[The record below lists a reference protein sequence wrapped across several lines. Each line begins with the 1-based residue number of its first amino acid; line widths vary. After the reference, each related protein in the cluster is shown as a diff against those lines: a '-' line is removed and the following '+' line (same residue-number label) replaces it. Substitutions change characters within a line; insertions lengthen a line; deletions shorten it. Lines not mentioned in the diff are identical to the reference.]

1 MHLIQSLFFQAL
13 FHSQRKNAG
22 VSVMSKLKCLCLG
35 LVMALAS
42 VAAAKAEGANR
53 DAVYDKN
60 GKPVVAKSGN
70 CVRTKWTQAND
81 PCATTE
87 TTQQTQENLF
97 AAGAVTTEEATVY
110 FDFDKSNIKPSEKE
124 KLDRVLAALKSGT
137 IKNARIIG
145 YTDPVGTREYNQALS
160 ERRAQAVLDYLTQNG
175 YKDVQST
182 ELKGLAYDDLVVRCD
197 DVKKR
202 VKRIECIWKNRRT
215 ELAFEFSAAAPA
227 AQ

>member
-1 MHLIQSLFFQAL
+1 
-13 FHSQRKNAG
+13 
-22 VSVMSKLKCLCLG
+22 MSKLKCLCLG

-42 VAAAKAEGANR
+42 VVAAKAEGANR

-60 GKPVVAKSGN
+60 GQPVVAKSGN

-81 PCATTE
+81 PCGSAPQAA
-87 TTQQTQENLF
+87 QQSQDNLF
-97 AAGAVTTEEATVY
+97 AGGAVTTEEATVY
-110 FDFDKSNIKPSEKE
+110 FDFDKYNIKASEKE

-145 YTDPVGTREYNQALS
+145 YTDPIGTREYNQKLS

-202 VKRIECIWKNRRT
+202 IKRIECLWKNRRT
-215 ELAFEFSAAAPA
+215 ELAFEFSAAAAPVAPDQPA

>member
-1 MHLIQSLFFQAL
+1 
-13 FHSQRKNAG
+13 
-22 VSVMSKLKCLCLG
+22 MSKLKCLCLG

-42 VAAAKAEGANR
+42 VVAAKADGANR

-60 GKPVVAKSGN
+60 GQPVVAKSGN
-70 CVRTKWTQAND
+70 CVRTKWTQSND
-81 PCATTE
+81 PCATT
-87 TTQQTQENLF
+87 TIVQKTQDNLF
-97 AAGAVTTEEATVY
+97 VAGAVTTEEATVY
-110 FDFDKSNIKPSEKE
+110 FDFDKYNIKASEKE
-124 KLDRVLAALKSGT
+124 KLDRVLVALKSGT

-145 YTDPVGTREYNQALS
+145 YTDPIGTRAYNQNLS
-160 ERRAQAVLDYLTQNG
+160 EKRAQAVLDYLTQNG

-202 VKRIECIWKNRRT
+202 IKRIECLWKNRRT
-215 ELAFEFSAAAPA
+215 ELAFEFSAAAAPVAPEQPA

>member
-1 MHLIQSLFFQAL
+1 
-13 FHSQRKNAG
+13 
-22 VSVMSKLKCLCLG
+22 MSKLKCLCLG

-42 VAAAKAEGANR
+42 VVAAKAEGANR

-60 GKPVVAKSGN
+60 GQPVVAKSGN

-81 PCATTE
+81 PCAATTE
-87 TTQQTQENLF
+87 TTKQVQDNLF
-97 AAGAVTTEEATVY
+97 AGGAVTTEEATVY
-110 FDFDKSNIKPSEKE
+110 FDFDKYNIKASEKE

-145 YTDPVGTREYNQALS
+145 YTDPIGTREYNQALS

-202 VKRIECIWKNRRT
+202 IKRIECLWKNRRT
-215 ELAFEFSAAAPA
+215 ELAFEFSAAPAPEQPA

>member
-1 MHLIQSLFFQAL
+1 
-13 FHSQRKNAG
+13 
-22 VSVMSKLKCLCLG
+22 MSKLKCLCLG

-42 VAAAKAEGANR
+42 VVAAKAESANH

-70 CVRTKWTQAND
+70 CVRTQWTQAND
-81 PCATTE
+81 PCAATPE
-87 TTQQTQENLF
+87 ATQQSQDNLF
-97 AAGAVTTEEATVY
+97 AGGTVTTEEATVY

-145 YTDPVGTREYNQALS
+145 YTDPIGTREYNQKLS
-160 ERRAQAVLDYLTQNG
+160 ERRARAVLDYLTQNG
-175 YKDVQST
+175 YKDVQAT

-202 VKRIECIWKNRRT
+202 IKRIECLWKNRRT
-215 ELAFEFSAAAPA
+215 ELAFEFAAAAPTAPEQPA